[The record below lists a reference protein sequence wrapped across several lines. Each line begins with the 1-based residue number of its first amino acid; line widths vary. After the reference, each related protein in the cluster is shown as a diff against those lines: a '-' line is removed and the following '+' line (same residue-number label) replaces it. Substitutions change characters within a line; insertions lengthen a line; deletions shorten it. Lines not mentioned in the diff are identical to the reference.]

1 MFTWKT
7 YFVETQR
14 RADEA
19 TKAQQANFEGHI
31 MMHSTPSNTIT
42 DRVLALLG
50 AQLIAWGIHL
60 QSHYADITAPTQ
72 AQNVHYSALD
82 NSF

>member
-7 YFVETQR
+7 YYVETQR
-14 RADEA
+14 LADEA

-31 MMHSTPSNTIT
+31 MIHSTPRSNIT
-42 DRVLALLG
+42 NRVLALLG

-60 QSHYADITAPTQ
+60 QERYADITTPTP
-72 AQNVHYSALD
+72 AHGARSNA
-82 NSF
+82 